1 MPQLGSTQL
10 STAQLGDTVPF
21 FGMKTTDE
29 TVSTS
34 ELQPVSKSEMSMG
47 TTDPTVGP
55 TGPFVPVILDPQNIN
70 VEYNQSRGLW
80 ESSWMPTDT
89 FDDER
94 DQLVAVLSLQEGA
107 DPVDVVIERDTDG
120 DNSPDLHS
128 NVLTIDA
135 NQEIAYAEPEGQRG
149 FYRLIF
155 PQYNQTDVVDRLN
168 VAITYD
174 NTERLIENIPYQF
187 LQNDIRSENI
197 DSASSDDDASRTSS
211 AKTSDGSDDI
221 SPLIE
226 ALGTTLDRI
235 DATIDAVYDNRFVE
249 SARGDSLN
257 KLGRPVGVQRRDIGN
272 PERSDDLEGDQRL
285 RKRVAAAKALVGLD
299 TTSPSFSQ
307 LLKLLFPQAVTA
319 IDINAVADKPEAEVV
334 IPTNT
339 VNRNPLNVSEIQTI
353 LSDAVASSYNIQV
366 NTSGTYEYTSQTEDE
381 DWNDGAWMPQ

>member
-47 TTDPTVGP
+47 TTNPTVGP
-55 TGPFVPVILDPQNIN
+55 TGSFVPVILDPQNIN

-94 DQLVAVLSLQEGA
+94 DQLVAVLSLQDGA

-128 NVLTIDA
+128 DVLTIDA
-135 NQEIAYAEPEGQRG
+135 NQQIAYAEPEGQRG
-149 FYRLIF
+149 SYRLIF
-155 PQYNQTDVVDRLN
+155 PQYNQTDVVSRLN
-168 VAITYD
+168 VAITFD
-174 NTERLIENIPYQF
+174 NTKRLIENIPYQF
-187 LQNDIRSENI
+187 LRNDIRSENI
-197 DSASSDDDASRTSS
+197 DNA
-211 AKTSDGSDDI
+211 DDI
-221 SPLIE
+221 SSLIE

-257 KLGRPVGVQRRDIGN
+257 KLGRPVGVYRRDIGN

-319 IDINAVADKPEAEVV
+319 IEINPVGDKPEAEVV

-339 VNRNPLNVSEIQTI
+339 VERNPLNVSEIQTI
-353 LSDAVASSYNIQV
+353 LSDAVSSSYNVQV
-366 NTSGTYEYTSQTEDE
+366 TTSGTYDYTSQTEDE